1 MISKK
6 IQALINVHGDRYD
19 YSLAEEGL
27 NYKNRYMIKIIC
39 KEHGIFTQNYYNHL
53 KLKHGCPKC
62 ACVYN
67 YDTEDYIKKAKEV
80 HGDRYDYSLV
90 QYKNN
95 RTKIKII
102 CKEHGIFEQNPK
114 HHLRGSGCKKC
125 AETYNYDTKEF
136 IKRAKEIHGDKYDYS
151 LTEYKNNRTKVKI
164 ICKEH
169 GIFEQNPSDHLS
181 SHGCLK
187 CSFKETSNRQ
197 LSDTGNFIKKAKE
210 IHGDK
215 YDYSLV
221 EYKHS
226 KEKVKLICKE
236 HGMFEM
242 KPNSHLN
249 GQGCPVC
256 INAGRSNQQTDLIDY
271 IQLYNQNTIVKTFD
285 IITPYELDIYL
296 PDLKV
301 AFEFN
306 GLYWHSTNNKS
317 KNYHLMKTELCE
329 KKGIHLVHI
338 YEDDWINKQEIVKS
352 RILNLL
358 GKTPNRIYARECEI
372 HQVDFNISKDFLL
385 NNHLQG
391 NCTSKYRYGLFYK
404 NELVSLMT
412 FGNLRKNLGQK
423 SEEGTFELLRFC
435 NKLNTSVVGGAN
447 KLFKYFVNQIK
458 PKKIISYADRSW
470 TMNNGKSLY
479 DKLGFKLINI
489 TKQNYNYI
497 NNNIRVNRFKFR
509 KDVLIKEGYD
519 SNKTEHEIMLEREI
533 YRIYNSGNLKFEK
546 EIIHE

>member
-1 MISKK
+1 MFKR
-6 IQALINVHGDRYD
+6 L
-19 YSLAEEGL
+19 
-27 NYKNRYMIKIIC
+27 
-39 KEHGIFTQNYYNHL
+39 T
-53 KLKHGCPKC
+53 
-62 ACVYN
+62 
-67 YDTEDYIKKAKEV
+67 TEDF
-80 HGDRYDYSLV
+80 L
-90 QYKNN
+90 
-95 RTKIKII
+95 
-102 CKEHGIFEQNPK
+102 
-114 HHLRGSGCKKC
+114 
-125 AETYNYDTKEF
+125 
-136 IKRAKEIHGDKYDYS
+136 
-151 LTEYKNNRTKVKI
+151 
-164 ICKEH
+164 
-169 GIFEQNPSDHLS
+169 
-181 SHGCLK
+181 
-187 CSFKETSNRQ
+187 
-197 LSDTGNFIKKAKE
+197 KKAKE
-210 IHGDK
+210 IHGNK

-226 KEKVKLICKE
+226 KEKVKIICKE
-236 HGMFEM
+236 HGIFEQR
-242 KPNSHLN
+242 PNSHLLKM
-249 GQGCPVC
+249 GCPKCAKNWKKSFEDFIKKAQEVHGNKYDYSLVEYKDTKTKIKIIC
-256 INAGRSNQQTDLIDY
+256 KKHGIFEQRPNIHLKGGGCQKCANIKMSLIKTLDTEIFIKNAKKIHGDKYDYSKVDY
-271 IQLYNQNTIVKTFD
+271 IHNKKYVEIICKKHGEFFQRPNDHLQGRGCVKCSMSGKSNMEYDLLDFVKNNFND
-285 IITPYELDIYL
+285 EIINGTKKIISPYELDIFI
-296 PDLKV
+296 PDLKL

-306 GLYWHSTNNKS
+306 GLFWHNELNKS
-317 KNYHLMKTELCE
+317 DDYHVIKTNMCE
-329 KKGIHLVHI
+329 ERGIHLVHI

-372 HQVDFNISKDFLL
+372 HQVDFNISKEFLL

-391 NCTSKYRYGLFYK
+391 SCTSKYRYGLYHN

-423 SEEGTFELLRFC
+423 AEEGSYELLRFC